1 MVFSD
6 AEPMLTPRET
16 GIVELIANGYSA
28 KEVAA
33 EIHIAP
39 RTVER
44 HIENA
49 RHKLRAKN
57 MPHLVI
63 RAVISGAL
71 NIESGQA

>member
-6 AEPMLTPRET
+6 ADPVLTPRET

-33 EIHIAP
+33 TIHIAP

-57 MPHLVI
+57 MAHLV
-63 RAVISGAL
+63 AKALISGSL
-71 NIESGQA
+71 RIEEA